1 MPILRDNTLEILSRS
16 PDQTLRIGH
25 RLGELLTA
33 GDVICMH
40 GGLGAGK
47 TTLARGIGHGWG
59 SMSTLNSPTYTII
72 NVHNRLTDLQTLYH
86 IDAYRLENPE
96 AVFSV
101 GFDDVFEGH
110 GPVLIEWPHRI
121 QDILPSQYLWVTLEL
136 DDEDDERRVM
146 TIESVGERHS
156 TLLEALRKSVFGV

>member
-1 MPILRDNTLEILSRS
+1 VPILRNNTLEILSRS
-16 PDQTLRIGH
+16 PEQTLRIGH

-33 GDVICMH
+33 GDIIGLH

-59 SMSTLNSPTYTII
+59 SLSILNSPTYTII
-72 NVHNRLTDLQTLYH
+72 NVHHRQTDSQTLYH

-101 GFDDVFEGH
+101 GFDDVFEGN
-110 GPVLIEWPHRI
+110 GPVLIEWPRRI
-121 QDILPSQYLWVTLEL
+121 QRILPPQYLWIALEL
-136 DDEDDERRVM
+136 DDEDDERRVI

-156 TLLEALRKSVFGV
+156 TLLDALRKAIFGV

>member
-25 RLGELLTA
+25 RLGELSTA
-33 GDVICMH
+33 GDIICLH

-59 SMSTLNSPTYTII
+59 STSTLNSPTYTII
-72 NVHNRLTDLQTLYH
+72 NVHNRKSDSQTLYH

-101 GFDDVFEGH
+101 GFDDVFEAN
-110 GPVLIEWPHRI
+110 GPVLIEWPRRI
-121 QDILPSQYLWVTLEL
+121 QKILPLHYLWIALEI
-136 DDEDDERRVM
+136 DDEDDERRVI
-146 TIESVGERHS
+146 TIEGVGERHS
-156 TLLEALRKSVFGV
+156 MLLEALRKAVFGV